1 MQTPVCRLL
10 STESAISTPLWP
22 AVSALEAVALT
33 VALWMTIH
41 RVRPSVST
49 QAGWMGIFVVFGQA
63 IVAVSTAVGIDVLSV
78 SEQVL
83 LSRAVL
89 DLAAILS
96 TAPIIGVG

>member
-1 MQTPVCRLL
+1 
-10 STESAISTPLWP
+10 
-22 AVSALEAVALT
+22 
-33 VALWMTIH
+33 
-41 RVRPSVST
+41 
-49 QAGWMGIFVVFGQA
+49 MGIFVVFGQA